1 MYHSYGRVIGA
12 DLSPTMLEETRRRCR
27 EEGIEVPELVRCD
40 SARLPFESNSIDA
53 VHAGAAM
60 HCWPRLSES
69 LADVY
74 RVLKPGGV
82 FYSST
87 FFVSSIFERASR
99 RMGST
104 GFYLFESKEEI
115 EDFVSKAGFSG
126 SGGACVVRKEG
137 RGCAIIKAMK
147 APLPT
152 PDDEGLLADLFSG
165 KAADNTVGVD
175 ESTDEAL

>member
-1 MYHSYGRVIGA
+1 
-12 DLSPTMLEETRRRCR
+12 MLAETRRRCE

-53 VHAGAAM
+53 IHAGAAM

-74 RVLKPGGV
+74 RVLKPGGL
-82 FYSST
+82 FFAST
-87 FFVSSIFERASR
+87 FFIKSVFERATR
-99 RMGST
+99 RMGSS
-104 GFYLFESKEEI
+104 GFYLFEDLDEI
-115 EDFVSKAGFSG
+115 DGFVSKAGFSG

-147 APLPT
+147 APLPGK
-152 PDDEGLLADLFSG
+152 DAQGILADLFASPSSD
-165 KAADNTVGVD
+165 ADTSSAGG
-175 ESTDEAL
+175 EE